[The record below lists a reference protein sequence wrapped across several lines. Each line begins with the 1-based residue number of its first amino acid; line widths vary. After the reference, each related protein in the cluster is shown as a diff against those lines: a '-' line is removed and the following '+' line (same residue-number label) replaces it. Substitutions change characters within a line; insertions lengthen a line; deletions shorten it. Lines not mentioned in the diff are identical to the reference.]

1 MSYYYY
7 PDYQIKEDIVL
18 LNKRFTNFQDFIVL
32 IVIPVHIILFFL
44 FYLVVL
50 KLRIKVRYMKSN
62 LKLLLQSRLNEGT
75 LAV

>member
-7 PDYQIKEDIVL
+7 PDYQIKEDIVS
-18 LNKRFTNFQDFIVL
+18 LNKRFNNFQDFIIL
-32 IVIPVHIILFFL
+32 ILIPLHFILFIL

-50 KLRIKVRYMKSN
+50 KLRIKLKYMKSN
-62 LKLLLQSRLNEGT
+62 MKLLLQSRLNEGT